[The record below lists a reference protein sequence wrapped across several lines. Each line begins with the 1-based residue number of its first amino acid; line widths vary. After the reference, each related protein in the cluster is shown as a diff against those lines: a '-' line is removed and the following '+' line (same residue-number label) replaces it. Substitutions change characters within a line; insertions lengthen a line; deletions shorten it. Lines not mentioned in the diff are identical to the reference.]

1 MIKSMIK
8 RSLKV
13 LRIKKEGLTM
23 QNRESGK
30 SSLRVSVPGSG
41 SVRRRLFLILT
52 AGILAVRLCGSASAQ
67 EKSLQEKSLQEK
79 SLQEKSLPGKR
90 LIVRLAKIQIDPAQL
105 KSYKAALK
113 EEIETSVRLEPGV
126 LSLSAVS
133 EKEHPTH
140 VTILEVYA
148 NTAAYEAHLKT
159 PNFRRYKAYTTG
171 MVKSLELVE
180 ADPIV
185 LAAKGK

>member
-52 AGILAVRLCGSASAQ
+52 AGILAVRLCGSASA
-67 EKSLQEKSLQEK
+67 QEK